1 MAFYNRNKV
10 NFNTT
15 LSQYFSFKNET
26 KSLDPLSEL
35 VRNLRETD
43 FEEILNFLRD
53 NEEVSHNFSYYLKN
67 IFEGKPFNLSLTEA
81 NILSE
86 NAFYPEFKKRLL
98 NKVLPTVENENTIW
112 FLVDTVSVRPKKD
125 LEYFRN
131 LREDQ
136 LNELF
141 YLLKID
147 DFIVS
152 QHAKMELLFSINI
165 LAWRVIG
172 NAMDVEVV
180 NMAPEYR
187 NFDNPFLALQ
197 NEFDILNENYKKN
210 PNFTLCSKDEL
221 YKQIKVYLHQCLDFV
236 NLAFKNSAKYG
247 ISSKINQSLLKIRQQ
262 LTRMENILNVMI
274 IDDKEDVVIKSKQLF
289 FDILDYKSHKTNIR
303 DLVLDS
309 TTLMSHLI
317 TNHTAETG
325 THYITSSRRDYLKMF
340 LKASGGGMIV
350 GCLVVLKLFYGTI
363 PGSDFSHAIL
373 FAFNYAMGFIMIY
386 LMNG

>member
-1 MAFYNRNKV
+1 MAFYKRNKV

-197 NEFDILNENYKKN
+197 NEFDILN
-210 PNFTLCSKDEL
+210 
-221 YKQIKVYLHQCLDFV
+221 
-236 NLAFKNSAKYG
+236 
-247 ISSKINQSLLKIRQQ
+247 
-262 LTRMENILNVMI
+262 
-274 IDDKEDVVIKSKQLF
+274 
-289 FDILDYKSHKTNIR
+289 
-303 DLVLDS
+303 
-309 TTLMSHLI
+309 
-317 TNHTAETG
+317 
-325 THYITSSRRDYLKMF
+325 
-340 LKASGGGMIV
+340 
-350 GCLVVLKLFYGTI
+350 
-363 PGSDFSHAIL
+363 
-373 FAFNYAMGFIMIY
+373 
-386 LMNG
+386 